1 MKRNGSVLVTG
12 AAGFG
17 GSHLVEHLLEHGEHV
32 VALDHP
38 QARPEH
44 LAAVRDRIEYLAC
57 DLAGGDAEAIRAAL
71 GGREFKEVYH
81 LAGLASVRRS
91 FGEMRR
97 TLEVN
102 ALATLNLLGALLRQ
116 GTPPRLLLVGSAEQY
131 GIGPAGEAGFTEDA
145 AQQPVSPY
153 ALSKVWQEALGGFY
167 SRTERWPI
175 LMTRTFNHTGPRQG
189 PDFVCADFARQI
201 ARIELRLDEPVLRVG
216 NLAAARDFLD
226 VRDVVA
232 AYRLVLERGAAGS
245 AYNVCSGRVVEHRR
259 PAADS
264 AGARGHQDQGRGRGR
279 AAPPGRHSRVA
290 RRPGPAR
297 PGNGLGTATR
307 HGDHA
312 ERPARVLA
320 QAHRRRESASRR
332 LLAQGGLLAVSFED
346 VGDGADRGAGGAVF
360 PGQPG
365 QRPAGGLA

>member
-1 MKRNGSVLVTG
+1 MRKGSVLVTG

-17 GSHLVEHLLEHGEHV
+17 GSHLVEHLLAHGEQV

-38 QARPEH
+38 QARPVY
-44 LAAVRDRIEYLAC
+44 LDAIRDRIEYLVC
-57 DLAGGDAEAIRAAL
+57 DLADGDTEAVRNAL
-71 GGREFKEVYH
+71 GGREFKDVYH

-91 FGEMRR
+91 FGELRR

-131 GIGPAGEAGFTEDA
+131 GTGPAGEAGFTEDA

-153 ALSKVWQEALGGFY
+153 ALSKVWQEALGCFY

-189 PDFVCADFARQI
+189 PDFVCSDFARQI

-226 VRDVVA
+226 VRDVVS

-245 AYNVCSGRVVEHRR
+245 MYNVCSGRAWSISELLRIMLGHAVIRIKVKVEVTRHRQVDI
-259 PAADS
+259 PVL
-264 AGARGHQDQGRGRGR
+264 QGN
-279 AAPPGRHSRVA
+279 PGRLVRETGWEPHHTMESTLNDLLEYWRA
-290 RRPGPAR
+290 R
-297 PGNGLGTATR
+297 TA
-307 HGDHA
+307 A
-312 ERPARVLA
+312 EI
-320 QAHRRRESASRR
+320 HEK
-332 LLAQGGLLAVSFED
+332 
-346 VGDGADRGAGGAVF
+346 AGGG
-360 PGQPG
+360 PQPK
-365 QRPAGGLA
+365 

>member
-1 MKRNGSVLVTG
+1 MKRNGAVLVTG

-17 GSHLVEHLLEHGEHV
+17 GSHLVEHLLVRGEHV

-38 QARPEH
+38 QAQPGH

-57 DLAGGDAEAIRAAL
+57 DLAGSDAEAIRAAL

-102 ALATLNLLGALLRQ
+102 ALGTHNLLGALLRQ

-131 GIGPAGEAGFTEDA
+131 GIGPAGGAGFTEDD

-153 ALSKVWQEALGGFY
+153 ALSKVWQETLGCFY
-167 SRTERWPI
+167 ARTERWPI
-175 LMTRTFNHTGPRQG
+175 VMTRTFNHTGPRQG

-201 ARIELRLDEPVLRVG
+201 ARIELRLGEPVLRVG
-216 NLAAARDFLD
+216 NLDAARDFLD

-232 AYRLVLERGAAGS
+232 AYRLVLERGTAGS
-245 AYNVCSGRVVEHRR
+245 VFNICSGRVWRIADLLQILLGHAVIKIKVEVEVARHR
-259 PAADS
+259 PVDIPVLL
-264 AGARGHQDQGRGRGR
+264 GD
-279 AAPPGRHSRVA
+279 PGRLVRETGWEPQHAMAATLHDLLEYWRNRTA
-290 RRPGPAR
+290 AELAGRR
-297 PGNGLGTATR
+297 
-307 HGDHA
+307 
-312 ERPARVLA
+312 
-320 QAHRRRESASRR
+320 
-332 LLAQGGLLAVSFED
+332 
-346 VGDGADRGAGGAVF
+346 
-360 PGQPG
+360 
-365 QRPAGGLA
+365 

>member
-1 MKRNGSVLVTG
+1 MKRNGPVLVTG

-17 GSHLVEHLLEHGEHV
+17 GSHLVEHLLERGEQV

-38 QARPEH
+38 QARLEH
-44 LAAVRDRIEYLAC
+44 LEAVRDRIEYLAC
-57 DLAGGDAEAIRAAL
+57 DLADGDTATIRTVL

-131 GIGPAGEAGFTEDA
+131 GIGPAGEAGFAEDA
-145 AQQPVSPY
+145 PQQPVSPY
-153 ALSKVWQEALGGFY
+153 ALSKVWQEALGCFY
-167 SRTERWPI
+167 RRTERWPI

-189 PDFVCADFARQI
+189 SDFVCADFARQI
-201 ARIELRLDEPVLRVG
+201 ARIELRLDAPVLRVG
-216 NLAAARDFLD
+216 NLDAARDFLD

-245 AYNVCSGRVVEHRR
+245 VFNVCSGRVWRIADLLQILLGHAVIKIKVEVEVARHR
-259 PAADS
+259 PIDIPVLL
-264 AGARGHQDQGRGRGR
+264 GD
-279 AAPPGRHSRVA
+279 PGRLVRETAWAPQRAMETTLNDLLEYWRV
-290 RRPGPAR
+290 R
-297 PGNGLGTATR
+297 TA
-307 HGDHA
+307 A
-312 ERPARVLA
+312 EVR
-320 QAHRRRESASRR
+320 
-332 LLAQGGLLAVSFED
+332 
-346 VGDGADRGAGGAVF
+346 
-360 PGQPG
+360 
-365 QRPAGGLA
+365 